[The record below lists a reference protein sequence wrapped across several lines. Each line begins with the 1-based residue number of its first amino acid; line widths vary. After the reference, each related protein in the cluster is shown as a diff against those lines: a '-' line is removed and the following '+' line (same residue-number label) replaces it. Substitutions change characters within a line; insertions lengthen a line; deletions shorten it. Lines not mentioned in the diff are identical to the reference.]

1 VSATDHFDNR
11 QRSPEFE
18 KAQARLIVTPFT
30 TQLRAATAKE
40 WTLLLTRKTDAAMA
54 LGSTVLMGLCL
65 GFLFFQ
71 LPEEFNRAFDRTGVI
86 LMVTLLS
93 AIGVFTVVPVMLGDR
108 EASCTRLHRVTS
120 LGVQESLTIPE
131 RVTHLP

>member
-1 VSATDHFDNR
+1 MSATDHFDNR

-120 LGVQESLTIPE
+120 LGVQN
-131 RVTHLP
+131 H